1 MENSNE
7 TMNKLQHIFQN
18 ILDIY
23 QTAQENE
30 PFGRNNSVWKKFTEL
45 EETLKHSALLSEF
58 PAVKI
63 KWSIGAGNWA
73 AVPWIAFLDSRE
85 TNTTQKGVYAVFL
98 FPKDMSGVYITFNQG
113 VTEPINQHGTINGRR
128 MLRENAE
135 RLRNNFDFLLR
146 DGFCL
151 DNNIDLRVSQ
161 GLGLNYQV
169 STIAYKF
176 YEKTKIP
183 ADKTIIDDIETVLTA
198 YDTYINSRNEAPNI
212 TKGGDMTSLNYKIAF
227 ENLLNFIEA
236 SGFVFQPWQVATYV
250 TAIRTKPFVILAGI
264 SGTGKSKLPALV
276 AKGTGGEP
284 TLIPV
289 RPDWTD
295 SSDVLGFVNLQDE
308 FQPGLLLRVAET
320 AQLVVNKDKHYIVI
334 VDEMNLARVEHYFA
348 EVLSQIENR
357 KINPEGGYSSDPLFL
372 QTISREEDKDW
383 SKVTLPSNLAIIGT
397 VNMDESSHGF
407 SRKVLDRAFTIE
419 FSDIDLSLWEF
430 DQNLQNKEVEKWPI
444 KFWQPRAI
452 QLSRLAVNNP
462 TEKQYINDLIVK
474 LSEINSCLKPAQ
486 LQVGYRTRDEIVLF
500 SLHAK
505 ELDSFFVS
513 RQGDN
518 IDPFDLAL
526 QMKILPRIVGGSNTI
541 RQVIA
546 DLLTWSVE
554 SIIYETEDKVEEIY
568 NRWVAEGRPSVIE
581 GVYPRTAARLCLMWE
596 RLKIEG
602 FTSYWL

>member
-1 MENSNE
+1 MENPYE
-7 TMNKLQHIFQN
+7 PTNKIQHLFQSIF
-18 ILDIY
+18 DIY
-23 QTAQENE
+23 QTARENE
-30 PFGRNNSVWKKFTEL
+30 PFGANNSVWKKFTEL
-45 EETLKHSALLSEF
+45 EEALKQSGFSLKY
-58 PAVKI
+58 PTVKI
-63 KWSIGAGNWA
+63 KWSIGAGNWS

-85 TNTTQKGVYAVFL
+85 TNTTQKGIYAVFL

-128 MLRENAE
+128 ILRENAE
-135 RLRNNFDFLLR
+135 KLRSDFNFLFQN
-146 DGFCL
+146 GFCL

-161 GLGLNYQV
+161 GLGRNYQV
-169 STIAYKF
+169 STIAYKL
-176 YEKTKIP
+176 YERTNIP
-183 ADKTIIDDIETVLTA
+183 DDKSIIDDIETVLTV
-198 YDTYINSRNEAPNI
+198 YDLYIKSKNETPEI
-212 TKGGDMTSLNYKIAF
+212 TESSIMTSLEYKTAF

-236 SGFVFQPWQVATYV
+236 SGFVFEPWQVATYI

-276 AKGTGGEP
+276 AKGTGGESN
-284 TLIPV
+284 LIPV

-308 FQPGLLLRVAET
+308 FQPGLLLRIAKE
-320 AQLVVNKDKHYIVI
+320 AQSPENKDKHYVVI

-348 EVLSQIENR
+348 EILSQIENR
-357 KINPEGGYSSDPLFL
+357 KMNSDGGYCSEPLFL
-372 QTISREEDKDW
+372 QTINRVEDQNW
-383 SKVTLPSNLAIIGT
+383 SNVTLPSNLAIIGT

-407 SRKVLDRAFTIE
+407 SKKVLDRAFTIE

-430 DQNLQNKEVEKWPI
+430 DQNLQNEEIEKWPI
-444 KFWQPRAI
+444 SFWQPRAI
-452 QLSRLAVNNP
+452 QLSMLNVKNP
-462 TEKQYINDLIVK
+462 TEKQYINDLILK

-486 LQVGYRTRDEIVLF
+486 LQVGYRTRDEIILF
-500 SLHAK
+500 SLHAQ
-505 ELDSFFVS
+505 EVDSFFVT
-513 RQGDN
+513 RQGEN

-554 SIIYETEDKVEEIY
+554 SRISETEDSAEEFY
-568 NRWVAEGRPSVIE
+568 NNWVTKGRPSSIE